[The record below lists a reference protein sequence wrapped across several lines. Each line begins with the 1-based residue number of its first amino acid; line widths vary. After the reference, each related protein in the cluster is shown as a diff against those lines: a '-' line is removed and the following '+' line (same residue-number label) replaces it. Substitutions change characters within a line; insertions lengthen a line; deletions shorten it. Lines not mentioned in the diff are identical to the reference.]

1 MDDAWIGRLE
11 SFVSRQLQGDPN
23 ACLAIGVLS
32 GGELVYSKGFGYRD
46 FSLTKPVTDR
56 TLFGVGSVTKS
67 ITALSVLLLEEEGRL
82 SVEDPVSEYL
92 PEYVLGG
99 SGGVRIKHLLTH
111 TSGIPA
117 LGVAETIIEEKVK
130 SDRKRRFRDRS
141 EFVEWVNRGAL
152 ERVAAPGE
160 KFLYWNEGYT
170 ILGEIVGKV
179 SSLGYREFVGRR
191 VLTPLGMSRS
201 GFGVSMLSD
210 DDSIEPYVVDGKRKI
225 RVGFPDHPLLYA
237 AGGLI
242 SCVRDLLRY
251 IGVFIA
257 DPQPFEKKLLERLV
271 APHVKCG
278 LPTPFGDEY
287 YGYGWVVN
295 QDFYGHTLVYHSGN
309 IGVSTAYVGFIPEA
323 KIGVALVSNSENI
336 HTAYVGAFALTQLL
350 GIEEESLPFVR
361 YQRLIDTL
369 SGVYENFSGTVKLEL
384 RQAGSMLY
392 ASFSQEGATQTFPV
406 VLEDGNLSVVVG
418 VECIPI
424 ELISALGRVDLLIE
438 RNRFHRVS

>member
-1 MDDAWIGRLE
+1 MDDARSGRLE

-23 ACLAIGVLS
+23 ACVAIGVLS

-67 ITALSVLLLEEEGRL
+67 LTALSILLLEEEGGL
-82 SVEDPVSEYL
+82 SVEDPVSKYL
-92 PEYVLGG
+92 PEYVLDG
-99 SGGVRIKHLLTH
+99 SGVVRIKHLLTH

-117 LGVAETIIEEKVK
+117 LGVAETIIEEKFK
-130 SDRKRRFRDRS
+130 SDREGRFHDRS
-141 EFVEWVNRGAL
+141 EFVEWVNRGSL

-170 ILGEIVGKV
+170 ILGEVVGKV
-179 SSLGYREFVGRR
+179 SGLGYREFVGRR

-201 GFGVSMLSD
+201 GFGVRMLFD
-210 DDSIEPYVVDGKRKI
+210 DDSMEPYAVDGKRKI
-225 RVGFPDHPLLYA
+225 RVGFPDHPLLDA

-251 IGVFIA
+251 IGVFTS
-257 DPQPFEKKLLERLV
+257 DPHPFEKKLLEMLI
-271 APHVKCG
+271 APHVRCG

-336 HTAYVGAFALTQLL
+336 HTAYVGAFALTGYSASKRRASQ
-350 GIEEESLPFVR
+350 FVK

-369 SGVYENFSGTVKLEL
+369 SGAYENFSGTVRLEL
-384 RQAGSMLY
+384 RQVGSMLY

-406 VLEDGNLSVVVG
+406 ILEDESLSVVVG
-418 VECIPI
+418 VEHIPI
-424 ELISALGRVDLLIE
+424 ELISAPGRVDLLIE